1 MKLCVIGTGYVGLV
15 TGTCLAQT
23 GNHVICVDI
32 IEEKIEKLKKGIL
45 PIYEPGLQEI
55 LAENYE
61 HGRLEFT
68 TNLDSAVKNSEII
81 FITVGTPSDKDGSA
95 DLKAVMEAAA
105 QIGKSMNGYKIVVDK
120 STVPVGTAEL
130 VTEKIAAET
139 KYEFDVVSNPEF
151 LKEGY
156 AVEDFMRPDR
166 VVIGAESEKAKDF
179 MRRLYTPFI
188 RTGAPILFM
197 SVKSAE
203 LTKYAANSFL
213 ATKVTFMNEIAN
225 LCEAVGADVNDVRL
239 GIGSDK
245 RIGPQF
251 LFPGVGY
258 GGSCFPKD
266 VRALINTSK
275 AYKSPVKILIAV
287 DEVNSQ
293 QKLVLFHKIQKH
305 YNGNLPGLRVAVWG
319 LAFKPRTDDMREA
332 PSIEI
337 IEKLLEAGAKVIA
350 YDPKATKV
358 AKTIMGDRI
367 EYSKDQ
373 YEALN
378 DADALVVVTEW
389 SEFRT
394 PDFELMKSKMKNP
407 AVFDGRN
414 IWALD
419 KMKEMGFD
427 YHCIGRPSHK
437 NWRK

>member
-1 MKLCVIGTGYVGLV
+1 MKLCIVGTGYVGLV
-15 TGTCLAQT
+15 TGTCFAQT

-32 IEEKIEKLKKGIL
+32 IEEKIENLKKGIL

-55 LAENYE
+55 LLENQE
-61 HGRLEFT
+61 RGRLEFT
-68 TNLDSAVKNSEII
+68 TDMDSAVKESEII
-81 FITVGTPSDKDGSA
+81 FITVGTPSDTDGSA
-95 DLKAVMEAAA
+95 DLKAVMNVAS
-105 QIGKSMNGYKIVVDK
+105 QIGKSMNGYKIIVDK

-130 VTEKIAAET
+130 VAEVIAKETEH
-139 KYEFDVVSNPEF
+139 EFEVVSNPEF

-156 AVEDFMRPDR
+156 AVEDFLRPDR
-166 VVIGAESEKAKDF
+166 VVIGAESDKAKDI
-179 MRRLYTPFI
+179 MRRLYTPYM

-197 SVKSAE
+197 GVKSAE
-203 LTKYAANSFL
+203 LTKYAANSLL

-225 LCEAVGADVNDVRL
+225 LCETIGADVNDIRL

-275 AYKSPVKILIAV
+275 KHDSPIKILIAV
-287 DEVNSQ
+287 DEANNC
-293 QKLVLFHKIQKH
+293 QKKVLFNKVRKH
-305 YNGNLPGLRVAVWG
+305 YNGNLQGLRVTVWG

-332 PSIEI
+332 PSITI
-337 IEKLLEAGAKVIA
+337 INSLLEAGVEVSA
-350 YDPKATKV
+350 YDPKAVKV
-358 AKTIMGDRI
+358 AQAIFGDKI
-367 EYSKDQ
+367 EYAKDQ

-378 DADALVVVTEW
+378 DSDALVVVTEW

-407 AVFDGRN
+407 AIFDGRN

-419 KMKEMGFD
+419 KMREMGFD

-437 NWRK
+437 NWRI